1 MTKAERAAEFATAE
15 TNFNAGADALKAG
28 FDRAIASYDNIV
40 GYGKDTAEALI
51 QSATVAG
58 KGAETLHNE
67 VYSYAKQSLEE
78 SIAAGKALIGAKSV
92 HEAIEVQTGYVKAA
106 FENYVAELSRFN
118 QLLTGTAKD
127 SFAPLKGRAQAWVNV
142 VQANTAA

>member
-92 HEAIEVQTGYVKAA
+92 HEAIEVQTGYAKAA